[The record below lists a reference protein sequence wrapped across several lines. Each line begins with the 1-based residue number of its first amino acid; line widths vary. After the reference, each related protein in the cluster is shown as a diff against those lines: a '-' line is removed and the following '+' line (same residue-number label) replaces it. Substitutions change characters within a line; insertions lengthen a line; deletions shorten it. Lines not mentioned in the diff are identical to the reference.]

1 MIFVTSRKSKSPMN
15 NPVSPDLFSIVIFG
29 SSGDLSHRKLLP
41 ALLSMK
47 SSGQMANCCAMVGF
61 SRSETTDENM
71 RNRIQKSLLSGPEA
85 DLGRQPKWGGLAGCL
100 HALRGDYSRME
111 SYRKLRNLL
120 DRIDAKHKSSGSRL
134 FYLAVPPEIHCKI
147 ICNLAKAG
155 LVPRG
160 SGKAAKGW
168 TRVII
173 EKPIGHDLESATGL
187 NEEISRHLSEDQIYR
202 IDHYLGKETVQNI
215 AVFRF
220 ANGIF
225 EPLWSRQYIDRI
237 QITASETIGIESRG
251 GFYEKAGALRDM
263 VQNHMLQLLALVA
276 MEPPTSLEADSIRDE
291 KIKVLRAVRPIT
303 PGEAD
308 RFAVRG
314 QYGPGIIDGEDVPG
328 YRNEEGVSGNSNV
341 ETFAALRLSV
351 DNWRWAGVPFCLR
364 TGKRLARSVTE
375 IAIRFA
381 HIPHVMFRDLPE
393 EQHHPNELVLRLQ
406 PDEGISLSFGAKAP
420 CARLEVKR
428 MFMDFSYKG
437 GFGIEPPPPY
447 ERLLLDAVNGDA
459 SLFIR
464 HDGIL
469 ETWRIVQPVLDF
481 WRERAPRN
489 FPNYQAGSWGPP
501 ETDSLLTQESDG
513 WRRPGS

>member
-1 MIFVTSRKSKSPMN
+1 MIFVASQRQDP
-15 NPVSPDLFSIVIFG
+15 FSIVIFG
-29 SSGDLSHRKLLP
+29 SSGDLSQRKLLP
-41 ALLSMK
+41 ALLSLK
-47 SSGQMANCCAMVGF
+47 HSGQMADCCAMVGF
-61 SRSETTDENM
+61 SRSETTHEAM
-71 RNRIQKSLLSGPEA
+71 RERTRKSLLAGPEA
-85 DLGRQPKWGGLAGCL
+85 DLARQPKWGNLAGCL
-100 HALRGDYSRME
+100 HALRGDYSRIE
-111 SYRKLRNLL
+111 SYHELKSLL
-120 DRIDAKHKSSGSRL
+120 DEIDCGRNPPGGRL
-134 FYLAVPPEIHCKI
+134 FYLAVPPEIHCEI
-147 ICNLAKAG
+147 ICNLSKAG

-160 SGKAAKGW
+160 SGKAAKAW

-173 EKPIGHDLESATGL
+173 EKPIGQDLESASRL

-215 AVFRF
+215 TVLRF

-225 EPLWSRQYIDRI
+225 EPLWNRQYIDRV
-237 QITASETIGIESRG
+237 QITAAETSGIEARG
-251 GFYEKAGALRDM
+251 RFYEKAGALRDM

-276 MEPPTSLEADSIRDE
+276 MEPPTSLDADSIRDE
-291 KIKVLRAVRPIT
+291 KIKVFRAVRPIA
-303 PGEAD
+303 PEEVD

-314 QYGPGIIDGEDVPG
+314 QYGPGIIEGKSVLG
-328 YRNEEGVSGNSNV
+328 YRDEENVSEKSGT

-351 DNWRWAGVPFCLR
+351 ENWRWAGVPFCLR

-375 IAIRFA
+375 IAVRFA

-406 PDEGISLSFGAKAP
+406 PDEGISLSFGAKVP

-428 MFMDFSYKG
+428 MLMDFSYKE

-464 HDGIL
+464 HDGIR
-469 ETWRIVQPVLDF
+469 ETWRIVQPVLES
-481 WRERAPRN
+481 WQERAPRN
-489 FPNYQAGSWGPP
+489 FPNYPAGSWGPS
-501 ETDSLLTQESDG
+501 ETDSLLTRESDG

>member
-1 MIFVTSRKSKSPMN
+1 MAKPEADS
-15 NPVSPDLFSIVIFG
+15 FSIVIFG
-29 SSGDLSHRKLLP
+29 SSGDLAHRKLLP
-41 ALLSMK
+41 ALLSLK
-47 SSGQMANCCAMVGF
+47 SSGLMANCCAMIGF
-61 SRSETTDENM
+61 SRTETTNAAM
-71 RNRIQKSLLSGPEA
+71 QKRIRKSLAAGPA
-85 DLGRQPKWGGLAGCL
+85 HGLAKDSKWEKLAGCL
-100 HALRGDYSRME
+100 HAFRGDYSRLE
-111 SYRKLRNLL
+111 SYRELGRLL
-120 DRIDAKHKSSGSRL
+120 DTIARKHGSSGSRL
-134 FYLAVPPEIHCKI
+134 FYLAVPPQVYCAI

-155 LVPRG
+155 LVPKG
-160 SGKAAKGW
+160 SGKTEKGW

-173 EKPIGHDLESATGL
+173 EKPIGHDLESATKL

-215 AVFRF
+215 TVFRF

-225 EPLWSRQYIDRI
+225 EPLWNRQYIDRV
-237 QITASETIGIESRG
+237 QITAAETLGVEARG

-276 MEPPTSLEADSIRDE
+276 MEPPTSLDADSIRDE
-291 KIKVLRAVRPIT
+291 KIKVLRAVQPI
-303 PGEAD
+303 PAEKVGK
-308 RFAVRG
+308 FVVRG
-314 QYGPGIIDGEDVPG
+314 QYGSGKVEGRKVPG
-328 YRNEEGVSGNSNV
+328 YRDEKGVSRESDV

-420 CARLEVKR
+420 AARLKVER
-428 MFMDFSYKG
+428 MLMDFSYKE
-437 GFGIEPPPPY
+437 GFGVEPPSPY
-447 ERLLLDAVNGDA
+447 ERLLLDAVSGDA

-464 HDGIL
+464 HDGIR
-469 ETWRIVQPVLDF
+469 ETWRIVQPVLDA
-481 WRERAPRN
+481 WRERAPGD
-489 FPNYQAGSWGPP
+489 FPNYSAGSWGPS
-501 ETDSLLTQESDG
+501 EADSLLTQESDD
-513 WRRPGS
+513 WRRPGT